1 MQIDPIEYNL
11 LLHTLEK
18 QQKELKRL
26 KNQLDFEEPKVFST
40 KNHKDMDLNI
50 HVEEWN
56 CQHFI
61 RYFLKKYKEAYGETY
76 VMESSASFRLE
87 AFKITNFWKRNK
99 NLSKEQFKDFIDFLF
114 ETANENYKI
123 KMGLITS
130 DDQLKNYKNFVSKRS
145 ERVYNRIEDTKIE
158 NLPKSQLSGE
168 ELKEK
173 LKKSLGKEEVNKNE
187 KSKK

>member
-18 QQKELKRL
+18 QQKELKHL
-26 KNQLDFEEPKVFST
+26 KNQLDFAEPKVFST
-40 KNHKDMDLNI
+40 KNHKNMDLDI

-76 VMESSASFRLE
+76 TMQESAWKLE

-130 DDQLKNYKNFVSKRS
+130 DDQLKNYKKFVSKR
-145 ERVYNRIEDTKIE
+145 EDNVYNKVEDTKIE
-158 NLPKSQLSGE
+158 NLPKSQLSE
-168 ELKEK
+168 KELKEK
-173 LKKSLGKEEVNKNE
+173 LRKSLGKEE
-187 KSKK
+187 

>member
-26 KNQLDFEEPKVFST
+26 RNRTDFEEPKVFSI
-40 KNHKDMDLNI
+40 KNHKTIDLNI
-50 HVEEWN
+50 LVEEWN

-61 RYFLKKYKEAYGETY
+61 RYFLQKYKEAYGEIY
-76 VMESSASFRLE
+76 IMESSASFKLE
-87 AFKITNFWKRNK
+87 AFKITNFWERNK

-123 KMGLITS
+123 KMGLITN
-130 DDQLKNYKNFVSKRS
+130 DNQLENYKNFVFKR
-145 ERVYNRIEDTKIE
+145 ENNVYNESKDTNIK
-158 NLPKSQLSGE
+158 NLPKSNLTES

-173 LKKSLGKEEVNKNE
+173 LKKSLGKEKQ
-187 KSKK
+187 

>member
-26 KNQLDFEEPKVFST
+26 KNQLDFEEPKVFSA
-40 KNHKDMDLNI
+40 KNHKNIDLSI
-50 HVEEWN
+50 RVEEWH

-76 VMESSASFRLE
+76 IMESSASFRLE

-130 DDQLKNYKNFVSKRS
+130 DDQLKNYKNFLSRRKDN
-145 ERVYNRIEDTKIE
+145 VYNEVENNDIK
-158 NLPKSQLSGE
+158 NLPKSSLSE
-168 ELKEK
+168 NELKEK
-173 LKKSLGKEEVNKNE
+173 LRKSLGVENADK
-187 KSKK
+187 